1 VVNLANRKLV
11 IFFRPKKAGKF
22 SPFFFLFFG
31 FLSSFYSTNFA
42 KFLEKTIAYLFDIT
56 KLKKKQF
63 ATERNCLWGYLNLAN
78 LKFCDFFGQFLEI
91 IIIGKNLEI
100 RGLYSVNSIVSLNF
114 GKEKTRQIFD
124 ITKCKE
130 KEKEKEKNPDLDIG

>member
-1 VVNLANRKLV
+1 MVVNLANRKLV

-78 LKFCDFFGQFLEI
+78 LKFCDFFGNFLEI
-91 IIIGKNLEI
+91 IIIGKILEI
-100 RGLYSVNSIVSLNF
+100 RGLYSVNSIVSLKILAKKKLAKILISQNA
-114 GKEKTRQIFD
+114 KK
-124 ITKCKE
+124 KK
-130 KEKEKEKNPDLDIG
+130 KKKP